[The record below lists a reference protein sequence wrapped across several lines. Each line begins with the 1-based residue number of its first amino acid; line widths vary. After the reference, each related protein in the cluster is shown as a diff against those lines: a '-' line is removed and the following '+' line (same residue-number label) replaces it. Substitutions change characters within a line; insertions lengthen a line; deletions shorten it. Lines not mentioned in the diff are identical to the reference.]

1 MTKKIGGDNTMCLLT
16 KETHA
21 KVSNKDIICYKTV
34 WIDPLPDI
42 DGATRFHAM
51 FYRFWYRVGKLYTEN
66 NFKRHLEQ
74 DGFPGHMVR
83 YGFHSYRWEQYAE
96 NRCMDSDVNAVLK
109 CRIPA
114 GTCYYESDDETEF
127 CSESIEILDWRFFD
141 QPNKFSEECASTQDK

>member
-1 MTKKIGGDNTMCLLT
+1 MCLLT
-16 KETHA
+16 KEMHA
-21 KVSNKDIICYKTV
+21 KVSNKDIVCYKTV

-42 DGATRFHAM
+42 DGAMRFHAM

-66 NFKRHLEQ
+66 NFQRHLEQ
-74 DGFPGHMVR
+74 DGYLGHMVR

-114 GTCYYESDDETEF
+114 GTCYYENDNETEF